1 MDTFKWTLFVFAM
14 FGSIFT
20 AFGMWNKDTRFAY
33 LGGVLVVFAGL
44 LFLSGCAVSPER
56 RPYMEVGLAYD
67 YQGTVGHD
75 PACIVRIRQPVGF
88 GKLEPDWLLLSYEHH
103 SSCPD
108 QYDRNTIDQIELT
121 AKIPLG
127 RLK

>member
-1 MDTFKWTLFVFAM
+1 MNTLRWSLVV
-14 FGSIFT
+14 FGSFAILFSL
-20 AFGMWNKDTRFAY
+20 FGMWNKDTKWAY

-44 LFLSGCAVSPER
+44 LFITGCSVSPER
-56 RPYMEVGLAYD
+56 RPYLEVGLAYD
-67 YQGTVGHD
+67 IQHTVGND
-75 PACIVRIRQPVGF
+75 PACIVRIRQPIGF
-88 GKLEPDWLLLSYEHH
+88 GRLEPDWLVLGYEHH

-108 QYDRNTIDQIELT
+108 RNDRNTIDQIELT